1 MDISIEKTLKTSK
14 RAIFVGSLFF
24 DWGQK
29 YSKRPELLSCL
40 VRLKKCKW
48 LNQNTN
54 KVLFKFKP
62 VWKTHVPYNHL
73 SVMMKKGSQFTRFFV
88 HEMKKLESTGILD
101 ILRKRYSGIQACKQP
116 LKVKP
121 MGFEKLSFLFSMLII
136 GFITSILVVLIEY
149 MTKTKKKKQEIT
161 NKDEEITLIKQK
173 MGEYLEGLSYQ
184 ETENIL
190 GTLFLHYTKMEKDG
204 MK

>member
-1 MDISIEKTLKTSK
+1 MKIK
-14 RAIFVGSLFF
+14 
-24 DWGQK
+24 
-29 YSKRPELLSCL
+29 
-40 VRLKKCKW
+40 
-48 LNQNTN
+48 NTN
-54 KVLFKFKP
+54 RVHFQFKP

-136 GFITSILVVLIEY
+136 GFITSILVVLFEY
-149 MTKTKKKKQEIT
+149 MTISKKKETRTYKQR
-161 NKDEEITLIKQK
+161 
-173 MGEYLEGLSYQ
+173 
-184 ETENIL
+184 
-190 GTLFLHYTKMEKDG
+190 
-204 MK
+204 